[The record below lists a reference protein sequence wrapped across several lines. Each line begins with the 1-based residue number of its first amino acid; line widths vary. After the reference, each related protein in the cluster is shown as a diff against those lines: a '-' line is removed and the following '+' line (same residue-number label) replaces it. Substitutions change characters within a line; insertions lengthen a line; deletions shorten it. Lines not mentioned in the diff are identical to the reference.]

1 MSKPVQNPSKAIAAS
16 KAPAKRMTPKAP
28 ATAEARTT
36 PRRRMTQA
44 ERRDQTRAKILE
56 ASAVLLRKRSFSGLR
71 TLEVADA
78 ADVSQGALFHHFPT
92 KRDLVIATIE
102 FINTNLLEASRKR
115 AQTARAHT
123 DAISEIIADASEFF
137 FSDYFFIELAIGITS
152 DDDPELQD
160 AVRTKTREFRVSVEE
175 AWAASMRK
183 SGIAPAT
190 AGDVLALTLSLVR
203 GFAVRTLID
212 PDPTQ
217 AKRLFKL
224 WRAIIERHIK
234 DEE

>member
-1 MSKPVQNPSKAIAAS
+1 MSKPVQHPSKAVAAS
-16 KAPAKRMTPKAP
+16 KVLEKRMTPKAP
-28 ATAEARTT
+28 ATVEARTT
-36 PRRRMTQA
+36 QRRRMTQA

-56 ASAVLLRKRSFSGLR
+56 ASAVLLRKRGFSGLR
-71 TLEVADA
+71 TLEVAEA
-78 ADVSQGALFHHFPT
+78 AGVSQGAQFHHFP
-92 KRDLVIATIE
+92 
-102 FINTNLLEASRKR
+102 
-115 AQTARAHT
+115 
-123 DAISEIIADASEFF
+123 
-137 FSDYFFIELAIGITS
+137 IGITS

-183 SGIAPAT
+183 SGIAPAI

-217 AKRLFKL
+217 AERLFKL

-234 DEE
+234 EEE